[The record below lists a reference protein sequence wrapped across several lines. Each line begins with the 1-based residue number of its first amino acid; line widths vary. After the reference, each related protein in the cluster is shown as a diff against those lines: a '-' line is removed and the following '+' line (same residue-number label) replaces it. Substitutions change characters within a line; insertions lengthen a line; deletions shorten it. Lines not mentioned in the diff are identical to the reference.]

1 MDNTLYDYSPIT
13 ERPPIEWP
21 GGKKLAFYVGLNIEH
36 FHIDKPAT
44 SSSSVTAGFVPDPMN
59 HGWRD
64 YGTRVGIWRMMKLFD
79 EVGLRA
85 SAITNSEVCTHYPQI
100 IEAAVARNWAW
111 IAHGQTNSIMQA
123 NMDEATEV
131 AFLDQL
137 FAHFDAVLPARP
149 KGWLGPALTETFN
162 TPRLLQERGVQYL
175 LDWNAD
181 DRPFRLNQP
190 GLIEIPYGID
200 INDIQVFV
208 GKAVTG
214 SAYEEMVLDH
224 FEVMLAEGGG
234 VMALPVHPFVVGQPY
249 RFKHFANVIR
259 TITSH
264 PDVWVTTT
272 DDIAA
277 HVTPLLPN

>member
-1 MDNTLYDYSPIT
+1 VDNTLYDYSPIT